1 MLRGNLV
8 EKKVIYVDNMVCQ
21 SCEKAVIKTLK
32 SIDGVTSVEADSSTG
47 QVEIMSSSKIGNRLL
62 DQQLKDMGYPI
73 REKASKGKKLLLL
86 IIGGLILFFLSNN
99 QTLVEVIDLD
109 IRQSYFMLFVVGIL
123 TSFHCVFMCGGI
135 AMSQAVGKQ
144 STGDNIKSSLAYNI
158 GRVISYTIIG
168 GIVGGIGSLVMVT
181 EGFRGA
187 VTIGAGVFMLL
198 FGLKFMGL
206 VKLPKFKRRKQLSQ
220 LTKEEPYQNNFVVGL
235 LNGFMPCGPLQTMQ
249 LYALGTGSILAGSLS
264 MLAFSLGT
272 VPLMIGIGFFT
283 SSLNRGQSAKLMKV
297 SALVVMLLGF
307 VMVNRGLA
315 LYGVSM
321 PGLDGFTNAMAVE
334 DNEGEII
341 LSQDGFQEI
350 TLIAT
355 GNSYAF
361 EEKVIKAGIPVRIN
375 LDVQGL
381 SRCSNPLV
389 IPKYNMTNDMMR
401 DEPVMEFT
409 PTEVGGIRVTCWM
422 GMITTTLDVVE

>member
-1 MLRGNLV
+1 M
-8 EKKVIYVDNMVCQ
+8 ETKIIYVDNMVCQ
-21 SCEKAVIKTLK
+21 SCEKTVVKTINSMK
-32 SIDGVTSVEADSSTG
+32 GVTRVDADSSTG
-47 QVEIMSSSKIGNRLL
+47 QIEINSSEKISNRVLEA
-62 DQQLKDMGYPI
+62 QLGSIGYPI
-73 REKASKGKKLLLL
+73 REKTFKGKKLLLL
-86 IIGGLILFFLSNN
+86 IVGGLILLFLSNN

-135 AMSQAVGKQ
+135 AMSQAVGKH
-144 STGDNIKSSLAYNI
+144 STGGNIKSSLAYNI

-187 VTIGAGVFMLL
+187 VTIGAGLFMLL

-206 VKLPKFKRRKQLSQ
+206 IKLPKLNKRKQLSK

-249 LYALGTGSILAGSLS
+249 LYALGTGSIVAGSLS
-264 MLAFSLGT
+264 MLAFALGT

-283 SSLNRGQSAKLMKV
+283 SSLNRGQSARLMKI
-297 SALVVMLLGF
+297 SALVVMLLGL

-315 LYGVSM
+315 LYGVNV
-321 PGLDGFTNAMAVE
+321 PRLDDLSNPISIE
-334 DNEGEII
+334 NNESEII
-341 LSQDGFQEI
+341 LSEDGFQEI

-355 GNSYAF
+355 GSSYAF

-389 IPKYNMTNDMMR
+389 IPKYNITNDMMR

-409 PTEVGGIRVTCWM
+409 PAEVGGIRVTCWM
-422 GMITTTLDVVE
+422 GMITTTLDIVE